1 LVETLIASLLF
12 SKLHL
17 YIKLGKLQIHKE
29 SYLIKPILKQWSF
42 YPVIFMSIFYVYLQ
56 YTIMNQNYYFLQY
69 QHIIKNAI
77 LGSYMVLGLD
87 VLLRYEKYKEY
98 IIACCSLLC
107 GFTLNYIVMHFN
119 QGKMPIFPDISYS
132 TGYTQ
137 YNVIMNASKFS
148 DFHVLGDHTTRLIF
162 LSDIFDIGGSIWSP
176 GDVLCRLFAF
186 IIVYFSVKE
195 ISKIHMNKIEN
206 Q

>member
-12 SKLHL
+12 SKL
-17 YIKLGKLQIHKE
+17 KLDLQIGKLQIHKE
-29 SYLIKPILKQWSF
+29 SYLIKPILKRWSI

-56 YTIMNQNYYFLQY
+56 FTIMNQNYYFLQY

-77 LGSYMVLGLD
+77 LGSYMILGFD
-87 VLLRYEKYKEY
+87 VLFRYEKYKEY
-98 IIACCSLLC
+98 IIACCSLLS
-107 GFTLNYIVMHFN
+107 GFTLNKIVMHFN
-119 QGKMPIFPDISYS
+119 NNLMPIFPDISWS

-137 YNVIMNASKFS
+137 LNMIMNASKFG

-162 LSDIFDIGGSIWSP
+162 LSDIFDVGTSIWSP

-186 IIVYFSVKE
+186 IIVYYSTKVINE
-195 ISKIHMNKIEN
+195 RQIHKDNIL
-206 Q
+206 

>member
-1 LVETLIASLLF
+1 MVETLIFSLIF
-12 SKLHL
+12 IKTKL
-17 YIKLGKLQIHKE
+17 YIKLGKFQIHKE
-29 SYLIKPILKQWSF
+29 SYLIKPILKRWSI
-42 YPVIFMSIFYVYLQ
+42 YPVIIMSIFYVYLQ
-56 YTIMNQNYYFLQY
+56 CTIMNQNYYFLQY

>member
-1 LVETLIASLLF
+1 MVETLIFSLLCLKTKF
-12 SKLHL
+12 DL
-17 YIKLGKLQIHKE
+17 KLGKLQIHKE
-29 SYLIKPILKQWSF
+29 SYLIKPMLKRWSI

-77 LGSYMVLGLD
+77 LGSYMILGLD
-87 VLLRYEKYKEY
+87 VLFRHEKYKEY

-107 GFTLNYIVMHFN
+107 GFTLNKIVMHFN
-119 QGKMPIFPDISYS
+119 NNLMPIFPSISYS

-137 YNVIMNASKFS
+137 YGMITNASKFS

-162 LSDIFDIGGSIWSP
+162 LADVFDIGGSIWSV
-176 GDVLCRLFAF
+176 GDILVRLFAF
-186 IIVYFSVKE
+186 IIVYYAGKVV
-195 ISKIHMNKIEN
+195 SKMHTNKILN
-206 Q
+206 

>member
-1 LVETLIASLLF
+1 
-12 SKLHL
+12 
-17 YIKLGKLQIHKE
+17 
-29 SYLIKPILKQWSF
+29 
-42 YPVIFMSIFYVYLQ
+42 
-56 YTIMNQNYYFLQY
+56 
-69 QHIIKNAI
+69 
-77 LGSYMVLGLD
+77 
-87 VLLRYEKYKEY
+87 
-98 IIACCSLLC
+98 
-107 GFTLNYIVMHFN
+107 
-119 QGKMPIFPDISYS
+119 MPIFPDISYS

>member
-1 LVETLIASLLF
+1 MVETLIASLIF
-12 SKLHL
+12 SKIYL

-29 SYLIKPILKQWSF
+29 AYLIKPILKRWSI
-42 YPVIFMSIFYVYLQ
+42 YPVILMSIFYVYLQ

-69 QHIIKNAI
+69 QHMIKNAI

-87 VLLRYEKYKEY
+87 VLFRYGKYKEY

-107 GFTLNYIVMHFN
+107 GFTLNKIVMYFN
-119 QGKMPIFPDISYS
+119 NNFMPIFPSVSYS

-137 YNVIMNASKFS
+137 YDMIMNASKFS
-148 DFHVLGDHTTRLIF
+148 DFHVLGDHTTNLIF
-162 LSDIFDIGGSIWSP
+162 LSDIFDMGGSIWSI
-176 GDVLCRLFAF
+176 GDILVRVFAF

-195 ISKIHMNKIEN
+195 ISKIHNNKMLN

>member
-1 LVETLIASLLF
+1 MIETLIFSLILI
-12 SKLHL
+12 KTNLH
-17 YIKLGKLQIHKE
+17 IKLGKFQIHKE
-29 SYLIKPILKQWSF
+29 SYNIKPILNRWSI

-77 LGSYMVLGLD
+77 LGSYMILGLD

-98 IIACCSLLC
+98 IVACCSLLC
-107 GFTLNYIVMHFN
+107 GFTLNKIVMYFN
-119 QGKMPIFPDISYS
+119 QGKMPIFPDVSYS

-137 YNVIMNASKFS
+137 YDMIMNASKYG
-148 DFHVLGDHTTRLIF
+148 DFHILGDHMTNLIF
-162 LSDIFDIGGSIWSP
+162 LSDIFDFGTCIWSL

-186 IIVYFSVKE
+186 LIVYYSAKA
-195 ISKIHMNKIEN
+195 ISEYIRIKF
-206 Q
+206 